1 MKNPIISPGSMLN
14 TSEGLIATGAL
25 AALTTAL
32 TNSSDWRV
40 QASSALGMAILA
52 AAYVLARAYVKAGQE
67 VEE

>member
-1 MKNPIISPGSMLN
+1 MNRPIVSPGSMLN

-32 TNSSDWRV
+32 TQATDWRV
-40 QASSALGMAILA
+40 QASAALGMAVLA
-52 AAYVLARAYVKAGQE
+52 AAYVLARAKVKCSE